1 MRQPAL
7 MATALPVAFLIVY
20 INFAIITL
28 PVICDD
34 VENKFFF
41 FFFFFLSCS
50 PGGAMIGSQSSHCS
64 VKISWDRAEKKYG
77 TAN

>member
-7 MATALPVAFLIVY
+7 MATALPVAFHIVY

-28 PVICDD
+28 HVFCDD

-41 FFFFFLSCS
+41 FFFFLVVAASARAGWRCINT
-50 PGGAMIGSQSSHCS
+50 AADDQSF
-64 VKISWDRAEKKYG
+64 ISYFQRRQIK
-77 TAN
+77 